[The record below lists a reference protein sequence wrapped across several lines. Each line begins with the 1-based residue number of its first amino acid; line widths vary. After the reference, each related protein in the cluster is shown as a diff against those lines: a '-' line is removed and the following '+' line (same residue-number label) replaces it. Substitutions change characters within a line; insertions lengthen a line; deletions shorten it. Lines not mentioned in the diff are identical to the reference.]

1 MDQMGKK
8 DRDQRAAENAQAH
21 LQSVLTRYPDS
32 PYAAEAK
39 RKLKEIRDVLADH
52 EFSIAKFYLIWT
64 DPLGAEARLRR
75 LLENYPDTDV
85 AAAALAHFGK
95 YFRKRGDLT
104 RSALA
109 YAALIAEYPQS
120 PDRAQA
126 ESALA
131 DLKGKKIV
139 VPDPPLP
146 ALVESLGRPSM
157 AVAPQPS
164 PVPAQT
170 AATVPPPESPP
181 NSAARN

>member
-1 MDQMGKK
+1 MI
-8 DRDQRAAENAQAH
+8 
-21 LQSVLTRYPDS
+21 TRYPDS

-39 RKLKEIRDVLADH
+39 LKLKEMPRSARGPRILDRQVLPHLDG
-52 EFSIAKFYLIWT
+52 S
-64 DPLGAEARLRR
+64 ARCRSAFAATAR
-75 LLENYPDTDV
+75 NYPDTDV

-120 PDRAQA
+120 PDALQA

-131 DLKGKKIV
+131 DLKAKKID

-164 PVPAQT
+164 AVPAQT
-170 AATVPPPESPP
+170 AATVPTPESPP
-181 NSAARN
+181 NSPARN